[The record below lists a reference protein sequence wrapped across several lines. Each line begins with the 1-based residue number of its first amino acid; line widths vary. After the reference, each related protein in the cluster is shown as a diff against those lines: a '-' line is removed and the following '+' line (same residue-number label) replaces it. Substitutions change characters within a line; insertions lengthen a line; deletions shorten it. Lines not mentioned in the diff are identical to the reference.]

1 MLIEGVLNLAQCI
14 HREQEMDLQ
23 SDARPSW
30 LSNENE
36 VQEPR
41 RFDSAELW
49 VDDARDLDTSVC
61 EQFLASLV
69 V

>member
-1 MLIEGVLNLAQCI
+1 
-14 HREQEMDLQ
+14 MDLQ
-23 SDARPSW
+23 SEAQPSW

-41 RFDSAELW
+41 GFDSTELW
-49 VDDARDLDTSVC
+49 VDDARDLHTSVC
-61 EQFLASLV
+61 KQFLASLV